1 MLAGLLL
8 HVACTAV
15 PPAPSVPKTPRWVSL
30 SPSMT
35 EILFAVGAGPE
46 VAGVCAPATFPPQAA
61 TLPAVAA
68 WDRLDVE
75 RVLALTPSACFTLEG
90 MQPPQSLD
98 ALRRLGVEVDTFSIR
113 SLEDLWACMESV
125 GRRTGHE
132 RQAREVVTGL
142 KERVAKAGADLSGPL
157 RRTLV
162 VVGLDPLVA
171 AGPGSFISAVL
182 RAAGY
187 ENALKGVGDAYP
199 VLSMEAAAAAG
210 PEVLLF
216 PEGEISV
223 QTCARFVADLGRL
236 TAKPLQSIAIPA
248 DLLVRPG
255 PRTADAVEALAAAR
269 RAGIEEQGILEK
281 PVGDGHRA
289 LPSPCQCPRRCRMGR
304 GGSRLADSENQPD
317 GGFPRFCCVV
327 SLDLHATCPVTPRL
341 CQHGC
346 REGAG
351 ALPYP
356 SRASRPWSRV
366 LSGVGIEN
374 PGLGPLGLRCGPSL
388 LSLFTFHFSLFTFH
402 PLPSGG
408 LP

>member
-1 MLAGLLL
+1 MSG
-8 HVACTAV
+8 
-15 PPAPSVPKTPRWVSL
+15 PSRWISL

-61 TLPAVAA
+61 TLPTVAA
-68 WDRLDVE
+68 WERLDVE

-90 MQPPQSLD
+90 MLSPQSLD
-98 ALRRLGVEVDTFSIR
+98 SLRRLGVEVDTFSIR

-142 KERVAKAGADLSGPL
+142 KDRVAKAGADLSGPL

-187 ENALKGVGDAYP
+187 GNALRGVGDAYP

-210 PEVLLF
+210 PEVILF
-216 PEGEISV
+216 PEGEISA
-223 QTCARFVADLGRL
+223 QTCARFVADLSRL

-255 PRTADAVEALAAAR
+255 PRTADAVEMLAAAR

-281 PVGDGHRA
+281 PVGEGHRA

-327 SLDLHATCPVTPRL
+327 SLDLHATCPVTLRL
-341 CQHGC
+341 CQHGG

-351 ALPYP
+351 ALPY
-356 SRASRPWSRV
+356 ASRVSR
-366 LSGVGIEN
+366 LA
-374 PGLGPLGLRCGPSL
+374 PLVSRPFGSRDRESWPRATRPSL
-388 LSLFTFHFSLFTFH
+388 RPFSPFTFHFSPH
-402 PLPSGG
+402 PLRRPSHD